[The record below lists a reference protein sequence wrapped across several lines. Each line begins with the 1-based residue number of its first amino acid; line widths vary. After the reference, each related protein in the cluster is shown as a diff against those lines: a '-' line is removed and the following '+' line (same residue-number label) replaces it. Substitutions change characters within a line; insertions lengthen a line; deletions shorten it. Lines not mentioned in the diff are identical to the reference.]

1 MSRYSDIN
9 LLSVALPGKNRKSIQ
24 FVANTKYPDIPLSYD
39 DVYVY
44 TDEGDRLDLLAQQ
57 YYQDSTLWWV
67 ISIANPQLKQGS
79 YYVPIGTQLRI
90 PNEIQAI
97 QNSLDELNKI

>member
-1 MSRYSDIN
+1 MSRYSGIDI
-9 LLSVALPGKNRKSIQ
+9 LSKDLRGKNNKRIQ

-44 TDEGDRLDLLAQQ
+44 TDEGDRLDILAEQ
-57 YYQDSTLWWV
+57 YYQDPSLWWV

-79 YYVPIGTQLRI
+79 YYIPLGSQLRI
-90 PNEIQAI
+90 PSNIQAI